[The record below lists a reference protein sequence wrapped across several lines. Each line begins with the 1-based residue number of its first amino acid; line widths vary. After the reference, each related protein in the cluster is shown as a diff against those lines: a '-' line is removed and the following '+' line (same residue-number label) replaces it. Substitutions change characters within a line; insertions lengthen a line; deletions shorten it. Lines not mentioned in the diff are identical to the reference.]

1 MKIKPAL
8 KVAFTVASIAL
19 GSWLFVYVA
28 LHRATAAV
36 TNVRRYDAVLAELKQ
51 ADPATSHFPDSIPAT
66 AHDATFF
73 YRPQFLQGAA
83 LLRLR
88 LTLPEAEITEIDR
101 RMRAKLSPIS
111 HDDLRELAPEGV
123 PRKGSRSAHA
133 SEFEPFPDDSV
144 SFLIAPD
151 IKTAKENSN
160 HPHNGGI
167 SILPSRN
174 EVIYWLN

>member
-19 GSWLFVYVA
+19 GFWFFVYVT
-28 LHRATAAV
+28 LHRATSAV

-73 YRPQFLQGAA
+73 YSPPFLQGAA

-88 LTLPEAEITEIDR
+88 LTLPEAEIAEIDR
-101 RMRAKLSPIS
+101 KIRAKHTPMSQTDIR
-111 HDDLRELAPEGV
+111 DLTLGGV
-123 PRKGSRSAHA
+123 PRKGSQPADA
-133 SEFEPFPDDSV
+133 SGFEPFPDDSV

-151 IKTAKENSN
+151 IRTAKENSN

-167 SILPSRN
+167 SISRSRN